1 MKISASELVKR
12 SASQLLYKELKRIEW
27 KKTPRQ
33 YKGDRYAE
41 KIVKKEQASSE
52 KRGIIN
58 LGEDLLFFC
67 IDLVK
72 DNLFVEIKMIEDEDN
87 YEDWYLYSSIMQS
100 TFYASLL
107 QQVKTLDTP
116 KFRKKEG
123 YKQEII
129 NIPVN
134 HRFELWFGKYQK
146 YEIIPNK
153 KVLNHYLNKAA
164 LIKSCI
170 DDANFDKCRK
180 FDAKYKFKEF
190 SIYKPKYKKIG

>member
-12 SASQLLYKELKRIEW
+12 SAAQLLYKEIKRIEW
-27 KKTPRQ
+27 QPTQRQ
-33 YKGDRYAE
+33 FKGNKFAD
-41 KIVKKEQASSE
+41 KIVEKEKASSE

-72 DNLFVEIKMIEDEDN
+72 DDLFVEIKMVENENN
-87 YEDWYLYSSIMQS
+87 YEDWYLYSSIIQS

-107 QQVKTLDTP
+107 QQVKILDTP

-129 NIPVN
+129 QIPSK
-134 HRFELWFGKYQK
+134 FKFQLWFGNKK
-146 YEIIPNK
+146 YEIIPDK
-153 KVLNHYLNKAA
+153 KVLNHYLDKAK

-170 DDANFDKCRK
+170 ETKDFDTCKK
-180 FDAKYKFKEF
+180 FDAKFKFKEF
-190 SIYKPKYKKIG
+190 SIFKPKYKEIKL